1 LRAETV
7 LQKLPSLRTGE
18 FLMLSPDIYDDVVNF
33 QVRWLVTDHLT
44 LDEKDIQKYLP
55 SESKQFFAKYQQ
67 EQEKREAE
75 KSIAAVPPSEG
86 LAERIQ
92 LFLNSVRQSVSK
104 EYVAN
109 NLDVTV
115 KDVEVALASLVR
127 SKVVKKAKSRGSEE
141 VLYWLSKFDFNPYK
155 NVLGEI
161 LAIPARI
168 TQVEAIKRAKSYLEG
183 GLFFKKEEIYDAE
196 FTYFPI
202 WKVSATRKAKHL
214 FFFRRK
220 ELDTFYL
227 SATTGALISL
237 EKNAMLF
244 HRLMTKS
251 VEKLKD
257 LDDDD
262 DIAFIPKLPKEVQN
276 LPKIKIGRDK
286 IYSIL
291 TLMLGV
297 KPVSAEVALL
307 PVWKLKIRQKKK
319 KKKRT
324 IVLDAATGRTLA
336 GHFRPRRSSQKRK
349 N

>member
-1 LRAETV
+1 
-7 LQKLPSLRTGE
+7 
-18 FLMLSPDIYDDVVNF
+18 
-33 QVRWLVTDHLT
+33 
-44 LDEKDIQKYLP
+44 
-55 SESKQFFAKYQQ
+55 
-67 EQEKREAE
+67 
-75 KSIAAVPPSEG
+75 
-86 LAERIQ
+86 
-92 LFLNSVRQSVSK
+92 
-104 EYVAN
+104 
-109 NLDVTV
+109 
-115 KDVEVALASLVR
+115 
-127 SKVVKKAKSRGSEE
+127 
-141 VLYWLSKFDFNPYK
+141 
-155 NVLGEI
+155 
-161 LAIPARI
+161 
-168 TQVEAIKRAKSYLEG
+168 
-183 GLFFKKEEIYDAE
+183 
-196 FTYFPI
+196 
-202 WKVSATRKAKHL
+202 
-214 FFFRRK
+214 
-220 ELDTFYL
+220 
-227 SATTGALISL
+227 
-237 EKNAMLF
+237 LF

-336 GHFRPRRSSQKRK
+336 GQFRPRRSSQKRK